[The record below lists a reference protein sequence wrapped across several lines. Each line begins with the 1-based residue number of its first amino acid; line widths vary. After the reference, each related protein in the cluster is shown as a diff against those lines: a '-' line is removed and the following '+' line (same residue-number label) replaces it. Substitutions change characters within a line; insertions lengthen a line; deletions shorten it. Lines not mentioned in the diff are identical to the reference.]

1 MSEYEP
7 PTPVNNEIVQALQEL
22 SDMGLVEIVGITPDG
37 DWLYASTEAG
47 KKVLDIWED

>member
-1 MSEYEP
+1 MSEYQPEV
-7 PTPVNNEIVQALQEL
+7 PVDNEIIQALQEL